1 MEDDRVVAGG
11 RKQATTVSGAPFP
24 PGDTQHDGP
33 ARPVRS
39 VPSAPDPQDQEEDDG
54 DGG

>member
-1 MEDDRVVAGG
+1 MEEDRVDAGS

-24 PGDTQHDGP
+24 PGNTQHDGP

-39 VPSAPDPQDQEEDDG
+39 VPSAPDPQDEEDDG
-54 DGG
+54 DRA